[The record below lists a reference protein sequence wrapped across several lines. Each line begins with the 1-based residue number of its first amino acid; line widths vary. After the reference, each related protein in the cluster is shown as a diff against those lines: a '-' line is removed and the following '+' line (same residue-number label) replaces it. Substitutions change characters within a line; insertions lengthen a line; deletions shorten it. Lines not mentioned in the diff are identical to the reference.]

1 MGREPFQTYR
11 HISYRCEGNRQTI
24 VPNRMNEPVGDEVPH
39 HHDVLALQQ
48 QTSSNRRTKKL
59 LVVQH
64 GMAIEPHQLPNMNNT
79 NDDQQQEEADNSS
92 STSHL
97 SELFITMCFF
107 ARLGFIQPPCCLHCA
122 YHAAKTAADDDKNK
136 SSNNN
141 NNNDTTTAV
150 SNISECYNLIPWRID
165 TSILLHPSQLTT
177 PLTTTTTISN
187 KENNEEENN
196 SDSYNSDSYNSGSG
210 SSNIVFITCTTA
222 QCLVNGD
229 SYPSLRWDSRN
240 KQLLLF

>member
-1 MGREPFQTYR
+1 
-11 HISYRCEGNRQTI
+11 
-24 VPNRMNEPVGDEVPH
+24 MNEPVDETLH
-39 HHDVLALQQ
+39 HHNVLAPQQ
-48 QTSSNRRTKKL
+48 QLSSKRRTKK

-64 GMAIEPHQLPNMNNT
+64 GMAIEPHQLTKMNAA
-79 NDDQQQEEADNSS
+79 NDEQEQQQATEEADNTS
-92 STSHL
+92 SHL

-122 YHAAKTAADDDKNK
+122 YHHASQATTTTADD
-136 SSNNN
+136 SNNN
-141 NNNDTTTAV
+141 NNNDATTTV

-177 PLTTTTTISN
+177 PLPKTTTTSI

-196 SDSYNSDSYNSGSG
+196 SDSESNS
-210 SSNIVFITCTTA
+210 SSNIVFLTCTTA